1 MTGLLLGALAT
12 LLHAMLM
19 AASAALLPGVLRWL
33 AARLQGR
40 AGPPPWK
47 PLRAVAK
54 LLRTPPLL
62 AENAS
67 IVTRA
72 APYVAVAALAAA
84 LLLVPSFARATLL
97 SPLSDLLLIGAL
109 LALARVAQVLAAL
122 DAGTAQGGL
131 GAARGTA
138 LAALAWPAFLVAVL
152 VVAMATGGTGLDA
165 ASAAL
170 QDGVAGLGLP
180 VGLALAALVVVAL
193 ADAGRLPLDRPD
205 PQPEAA
211 MLRGAMILEASGRHL
226 ALWDVAA
233 ALRLLLWVSL
243 LLALWL
249 PHGTAASVA
258 GWPAAALL
266 WVAKLA
272 AVTAALAAFEATTT
286 GLPPSRLALVPGVA
300 LLLALAGALLLFVP
314 GIPA

>member
-1 MTGLLLGALAT
+1 MTGLLLGTLAT
-12 LLHAMLM
+12 LLHAALM
-19 AASAALLPGVLRWL
+19 AAAAALLPGVLGWL

-40 AGPPPWK
+40 AGPPPWQ

-122 DAGTAQGGL
+122 DAGTAPGGL

-138 LAALAWPAFLVAVL
+138 LAALAGPAFLVSVL
-152 VVAMATGGTGLDA
+152 VVGLATGATGLDA

-170 QDGVAGLGLP
+170 QDSAAGLRLP
-180 VGLALAALVVVAL
+180 VWLALAALVVVGL
-193 ADAGRLPLDRPD
+193 ADAGRLPLDGPD

-211 MLRGAMILEASGRHL
+211 MLRGAMVLEASGRHL
-226 ALWDVAA
+226 ALWNVAA
-233 ALRLLLWVSL
+233 ALRLLLWVAL

-249 PHGTAASVA
+249 PQGTAASVA
-258 GWPAAALL
+258 GWPGAALL

-272 AVTAALAAFEATTT
+272 AVVLALAAFEATTAK
-286 GLPPSRLALVPGVA
+286 LRPARVALVPGAA